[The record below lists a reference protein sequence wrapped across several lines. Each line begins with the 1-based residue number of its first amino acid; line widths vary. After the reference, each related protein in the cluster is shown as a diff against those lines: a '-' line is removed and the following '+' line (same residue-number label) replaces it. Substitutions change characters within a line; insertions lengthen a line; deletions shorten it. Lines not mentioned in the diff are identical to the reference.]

1 MVKYSPRRAH
11 RRANLPIT
19 GGMGHEQM
27 VREAHISR
35 RSPPDLSKF
44 PSRCP
49 PHLAH
54 ISRASRQVREAK
66 LRAAHNRQRAQLKGY
81 IRGAA
86 GGGDYVDHQDL
97 ALAAQLAKM
106 AVPAAIYSPRKAD
119 PWRKGHAVRHHAP

>member
-27 VREAHISR
+27 
-35 RSPPDLSKF
+35 
-44 PSRCP
+44 
-49 PHLAH
+49 
-54 ISRASRQVREAK
+54 VREAK

>member
-27 VREAHISR
+27 
-35 RSPPDLSKF
+35 
-44 PSRCP
+44 
-49 PHLAH
+49 
-54 ISRASRQVREAK
+54 VREAK

-106 AVPAAIYSPRKAD
+106 AVPAAIYSHPNLN
-119 PWRKGHAVRHHAP
+119 PGPTFTPSPTLTHYP

>member
-35 RSPPDLSKF
+35 RSPLDLSPTSPTF
-44 PSRCP
+44 
-49 PHLAH
+49 
-54 ISRASRQVREAK
+54 SRASRLVREAK

-106 AVPAAIYSPRKAD
+106 AVPI
-119 PWRKGHAVRHHAP
+119 